1 MRKALALFLATTIHC
16 LCASAQTPTT
26 PTQQQNQEGDE
37 DVVRIT
43 SQLIQVD
50 AVVTD
55 KNDQVIPDLKL
66 DDFSVYEN
74 GKRQELQFV
83 SYVGADLV
91 PRIDGNVVLAGRT
104 IEPEIARNLS
114 ARDLRRVFAFVVDDL
129 TIRANDMTT
138 VRSVL
143 TDFVDKQMSQG
154 DLVAIVRV

>member
-1 MRKALALFLATTIHC
+1 MRKALALFLATTILC
-16 LCASAQTPTT
+16 LCASAQTSTT

-83 SYVGADLV
+83 SYVGADSEPGRSIAPARPTLV
-91 PRIDGNVVLAGRT
+91 IGA
-104 IEPEIARNLS
+104 
-114 ARDLRRVFAFVVDDL
+114 
-129 TIRANDMTT
+129 
-138 VRSVL
+138 
-143 TDFVDKQMSQG
+143 
-154 DLVAIVRV
+154 

>member
-1 MRKALALFLATTIHC
+1 MRKALSLFLATTVLC
-16 LCASAQTPTT
+16 LCAGAQTPT
-26 PTQQQNQEGDE
+26 PPQQQNQEGDE
-37 DVVRIT
+37 EVVRIT

-55 KNDQVIPDLKL
+55 KNDQIIPDLKL
-66 DDFSVYEN
+66 DDFNVYEN

-129 TIRANDMTT
+129 TIRANDMT
-138 VRSVL
+138 
-143 TDFVDKQMSQG
+143 
-154 DLVAIVRV
+154 